1 MVDLIGNKVLE
12 RAPRGSVPKWAERYG
27 YSERAVKKFLDLGR
41 KVGEM
46 PPFDHP
52 EKMEDW
58 AGRHIRNVTRRFQ
71 AGVQQ
76 ALGGESVE
84 SEKGGGA
91 GEAEPMDL
99 PEVHESE
106 MGMEMQLSGYQRE
119 FAMLAKLRDQALRAG
134 DFSRANNYFDQQ
146 QKVSSEIRQ
155 LERLLP
161 TVLEQRG
168 DYQRTAAV
176 RTATI
181 EFLTVLKRTLL
192 GRDSKASSRLRAAK
206 SDAELRDAWRAE
218 INACFREVCSTGFGE
233 NLILE

>member
-12 RAPRGSVPKWAERYG
+12 RAPRGAVPRWAERYG
-27 YSERAVKKFLDLGR
+27 YSERAVKKFLDVGR
-41 KVGEM
+41 RVGEL
-46 PPFDHP
+46 PPFDRP
-52 EKMEDW
+52 EKMEEW
-58 AGRHIRNVTRRFQ
+58 AARHLRQVTRRFH
-71 AGVQQ
+71 AGIQQ
-76 ALGGESVE
+76 ALGSQVPENEKPTGAPSPESI
-84 SEKGGGA
+84 
-91 GEAEPMDL
+91 DL

-119 FAMLAKLRDQALRAG
+119 FAMLAKLRDQCLRAG

-176 RTATI
+176 RTATV

-192 GRDSKASSRLRAAK
+192 GRDAKAASRLRAAS
-206 SDAELRDAWRAE
+206 SDAELRDAWRSE
-218 INACFREVCSTGFGE
+218 INACFREACTSSFGE
-233 NLILE
+233 NLTLE